1 MPEDETRLNRAY
13 KRAAAGLAAA
23 AVLWFLAWLY
33 AVRAGWEERSLVIP
47 IACAVLS
54 AIFYSLHAKS
64 KQSPD
69 NRHD

>member
-1 MPEDETRLNRAY
+1 MAEDETRLNKAY
-13 KRAAAGLAAA
+13 KRAAIGLAAA

-47 IACAVLS
+47 IACTVLS
-54 AIFYSLHAKS
+54 AIFFWLHAKS

-69 NRHD
+69 N